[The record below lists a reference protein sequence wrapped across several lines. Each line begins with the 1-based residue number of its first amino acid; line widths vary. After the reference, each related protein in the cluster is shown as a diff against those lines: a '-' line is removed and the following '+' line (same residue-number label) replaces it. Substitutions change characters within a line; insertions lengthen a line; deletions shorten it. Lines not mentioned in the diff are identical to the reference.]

1 MNAVLRALRRLSHKA
16 GFDVRAWPAL
26 DPFYANLT
34 RLFEVLGVDVVLDV
48 GGNTG
53 QYAQNLRRA
62 GYAGRIVSFEPASTT
77 HATLHAAAEGDKDWT
92 VAPAMALGDHDGE
105 ITLHLFN
112 RSDMNSLHGL
122 SDTAKE
128 IFPKLDAI
136 GTETVT
142 LRRLDRVLDDF
153 VRPGETPFLKLDT
166 QGAERAILDGAVG
179 VLPRIPAI
187 QAEMS
192 LVALYEGGGPF
203 EDVFD
208 FLRGHG
214 YRMEMTAPVTF
225 NRALGRQVEID
236 AVFVRRE
243 DA

>member
-1 MNAVLRALRRLSHKA
+1 MNAILRALRRFSHKG
-16 GFDVRAWPAL
+16 GFDVRAWPPV

-34 RLFEVLGVDVVLDV
+34 RLFEVQGVDVVLDV

-53 QYAQNLRRA
+53 QYARNLRRA
-62 GYAGRIVSFEPASTT
+62 GYTGRIVSFEPASAT
-77 HATLHAAAEGDKDWT
+77 HAELHAAAEGDRDWT

-105 ITLHLFN
+105 ITLHLYN
-112 RSDMNSLHGL
+112 RSDMSSLHGL
-122 SDTAKE
+122 SDAAKK
-128 IFPKLDAI
+128 IFPKLDPI

-179 VLPRIPAI
+179 VLPRFPAI

-192 LVALYEGGGPF
+192 LVALYDGGGPF

-208 FLRGHG
+208 FLRAHG

-225 NRALGRQVEID
+225 SQTLGRQVEID
-236 AVFVRRE
+236 AVFLRRQ
-243 DA
+243 DS